1 MTIRH
6 WLAFILI
13 IVSGYCSFV
22 ALTWDRIPYGH
33 HDWQYYL
40 YCAAPWIL
48 LILSIRAW
56 YRCYLWRRMLQD
68 RQTPPVLSRGKSCN
82 KKSRMGP
89 NILER
94 SCALLFLLSVAAIMK
109 QFSVAY
115 IEWWISSMCFTW
127 ITLRFVM
134 ARVSSS

>member
-13 IVSGYCSFV
+13 IVSGYFTFV
-22 ALTWDRIPYGH
+22 AFAQNRLSYGNS
-33 HDWQYYL
+33 DWQYYL
-40 YCAAPWIL
+40 YIAAPWIL

-56 YRCYLWRRMLQD
+56 HRCYLWRRMLQD
-68 RQTPPVLSRGKSCN
+68 RQTPPVLSRGKSRN

-89 NILER
+89 HILEH
-94 SCALLFLLSVAAIMK
+94 SCALLFLLSVAALLK
-109 QFSVAY
+109 QFSVAH
-115 IEWWISSMCFTW
+115 IEWWIGPVCFAW

-134 ARVSSS
+134 ARARS